1 MISVKANPK
10 GWVED
15 VYIASKIGTQL
26 DVEGNEINVY
36 EKPNSEPYKFNY
48 QPVNTDADIA
58 EFGEK
63 SSIMK
68 KAVIPISYQGH
79 FKEFDVAYLDGVTP
93 DGEENYGD
101 NANYRLLPPRDGN
114 SVIIIYFEKLT
125 GK

>member
-1 MISVKANPK
+1 MLYLK
-10 GWVED
+10 
-15 VYIASKIGTQL
+15 SKLTK
-26 DVEGNEINVY
+26 NEINVY

-63 SSIMK
+63 ASIMK

-93 DGEENYGD
+93 EGEEEHGD